1 MRKYYRRVLFTKTP
15 LKRSF
20 RYRDKFQILP
30 LNSERAPKSP
40 FTKHFPLFLEYYL
53 DIEDKNISKSR
64 VDNYLT
70 DLSFQHEMEFE
81 IMNLLSVFSNHRF
94 FKYNLDR
101 NIWGK
106 PTPSKKFK
114 DLSSDEKDKFS
125 NNSSSWIICGYLYPD
140 LKKDLEIKAI
150 SEFDTAEIEFISPYY
165 EYFTRDPVEN
175 DKLEIKFP
183 ETINHCLD
191 NYYSLSSKTLKKI
204 KSSIALICDGIDIV
218 DYKRSL
224 GFLSF
229 VSAIE
234 AFVSLEISDKN
245 IDFNCKNCNSI
256 KDSPYRCPKCD
267 RPIWGIK
274 AKFKEF
280 LSKFVAGSDDSV
292 AKYNKIYNL
301 RSKITHQGQL
311 FISDYELSLE
321 NMDKK
326 ETDWLM
332 RMETLQLARI
342 SLTNWLIYE
351 KKTSR

>member
-1 MRKYYRRVLFTKTP
+1 
-15 LKRSF
+15 
-20 RYRDKFQILP
+20 
-30 LNSERAPKSP
+30 
-40 FTKHFPLFLEYYL
+40 
-53 DIEDKNISKSR
+53 
-64 VDNYLT
+64 
-70 DLSFQHEMEFE
+70 LSQ
-81 IMNLLSVFSNHRF
+81 
-94 FKYNLDR
+94 
-101 NIWGK
+101 
-106 PTPSKKFK
+106 
-114 DLSSDEKDKFS
+114 DEKDIFN
-125 NNSSSWIICGYLYPD
+125 NNSSSWIICGYLYPG
-140 LKKDLEIKAI
+140 LKKNLEIKEF
-150 SEFDTAEIEFISPYY
+150 SEFYTPEIEFISPYY
-165 EYFTRDPVEN
+165 DYFTRNPIEN

-183 ETINHCLD
+183 ETINYCLD

-234 AFVSLEISDKN
+234 AFVSLEISDEN
-245 IDFNCKNCNSI
+245 IEFDCKNCNSI
-256 KDSPYRCPKCD
+256 KNSPYRCPKCD

-280 LSKFVAGSDDSV
+280 LSKFVAGSDESI

-342 SLTNWLIYE
+342 SLTSWLRFE
-351 KKTSR
+351 KKASR